1 MGTVLSSIYALLI
14 AAIIYILLKE
24 RRDPAETLAWI
35 LIILVIPVGGMLA
48 YMLFGR
54 SWRKSR
60 QFSYDDDTVSK
71 KLRAICSEQLK
82 EISKPEYAELVGRN
96 FVTLLLNNG
105 DAALTL
111 GNRLKILNNGC
122 ECFPAMFADLR
133 NASRFIHIEIF
144 GIESGE
150 LFEQLLAIL
159 SERAAS
165 GVEVRVIFDSVG
177 SRALK
182 LRDVER
188 MRAAGIEAYS
198 YMPVWLP
205 HFANKF
211 NYRNHRK
218 IVVIDGEVG
227 YTGGMNIAD
236 RYLHGT
242 KRGVWRD
249 TQIRLEGGSVT
260 MLNAVFINDWSFVT
274 DGELLYDMKYF
285 PMPDVPQTLP
295 IQIATSGPDSP
306 HATIMQ
312 AYFAAI
318 GNARRYIY
326 LSTPYLLPNQ
336 PIVTALKVAA
346 MSGVDVRI
354 LIPVRG
360 DNMVVAWA
368 GYSNIDT
375 LLDSGVSVYLY
386 KKGFNHSKFFV
397 IDDEFCS
404 IGSANLDYR
413 SFDTDFEV
421 QAYIYAPEIS
431 RELKGYFLA
440 DLNDSELVTREKWE
454 HRSRVSKIMEPVARL
469 FGSLF

>member
-386 KKGFNHSKFFV
+386 KKGFNHSKFLV
-397 IDDEFCS
+397 IDDELCS

-421 QAYIYAPEIS
+421 QAYIYDAKVS
-431 RELKGYFLA
+431 TELKGYFLA
-440 DLNDSELVTREKWE
+440 DLEDSELITREGWE

>member
-1 MGTVLSSIYALLI
+1 MGTVLSIIYALLVAVI
-14 AAIIYILLKE
+14 FYVLLKE
-24 RRDPAETLAWI
+24 RRDPTETLAWI
-35 LIILVIPVGGMLA
+35 LVILVIPVGGMLA
-48 YMLFGR
+48 YILFGR

-60 QFSYDDDTVSK
+60 KFSYDDDTVSR
-71 KLRAICSEQLK
+71 KLRKICSEQLA
-82 EISKPEYAELVGRN
+82 EISKPDYGKFVNRN

-105 DAALTL
+105 EAALTI
-111 GNRLKILNNGC
+111 GNRLRILNNGD
-122 ECFPAMFADLR
+122 ECFPAMFADLDK
-133 NASRFIHIEIF
+133 ASSFIHMEIF

-150 LFEQLLAIL
+150 LFERMFAIL
-159 SERAAS
+159 SGRAAA

-182 LRDVER
+182 VRDVER
-188 MRAAGIEAYS
+188 MHRAGIEAYS

-218 IVVIDGEVG
+218 IVVIDGAIG

-242 KRGVWRD
+242 RRGVWRD
-249 TQIRLEGGSVT
+249 TQIRLEGGAVT
-260 MLNAVFINDWSFVT
+260 MLNAVFVNDWSFVT
-274 DGELLYDMKYF
+274 DGELLYDRRYF
-285 PMPDVPQTLP
+285 PSPDITDILP
-295 IQIATSGPDSP
+295 VQIATSGPDSP

-318 GNARRYIY
+318 GKARRYIY
-326 LSTPYLLPNQ
+326 ISTPYLLPNQ

-360 DNMVVAWA
+360 DNIVVAWA

-375 LLDSGVSVYLY
+375 LLDSGVKVYLY

-421 QAYIYAPEIS
+421 QAYIYDEATS
-431 RELKGYFLA
+431 RELKGYFLDDLA
-440 DLNDSELVTREKWE
+440 DAELITKENWE
-454 HRSRVSKIMEPVARL
+454 RRPRTSKIMEPVARL
-469 FGSLF
+469 FGRLF

>member
-386 KKGFNHSKFFV
+386 KKGFNHSKFLV

-454 HRSRVSKIMEPVARL
+454 HRSRVSKIMEPIARL

>member
-326 LSTPYLLPNQ
+326 ISTPYLLPNQ

-386 KKGFNHSKFFV
+386 KKGFNHSKFLV
-397 IDDEFCS
+397 IDDELCS

-421 QAYIYAPEIS
+421 QAYIYDAKVS
-431 RELKGYFLA
+431 TELKGYFLA
-440 DLNDSELVTREKWE
+440 DLEDSELITREGWE

>member
-1 MGTVLSSIYALLI
+1 MGTVLSVIYALLI
-14 AAIIYILLKE
+14 AVIFYVLLKE

-82 EISKPEYAELVGRN
+82 ELSKPDYAELVGRN

-105 DAALTL
+105 EAALTL
-111 GNRLKILNNGC
+111 GNRLRILNNGR
-122 ECFPAMFADLR
+122 ECFPVMFSDLR
-133 NASRFIHIEIF
+133 NASRFIHIEVF

-150 LFEQLLAIL
+150 LFEQMFAIL
-159 SERAAS
+159 SERAS
-165 GVEVRVIFDSVG
+165 VGVEVRVIFDSVG

-188 MRAAGIEAYS
+188 MRAAGIEACS

-218 IVVIDGEVG
+218 IVVIDGQIG

-285 PMPDVPQTLP
+285 PTPDIPQTLP

-326 LSTPYLLPNQ
+326 ISTPYLLPNQ

-368 GYSNIDT
+368 GYSNVDT

-386 KKGFNHSKFFV
+386 KKGFNHSKFLV
-397 IDDEFCS
+397 IDDELCS

-421 QAYIYAPEIS
+421 QAYIYDSKIS
-431 RELKGYFLA
+431 AELKGYFLA
-440 DLNDSELVTREKWE
+440 DLKDSELITREGWE
-454 HRSRVSKIMEPVARL
+454 HRSRVSKIMEPIARL

>member
-1 MGTVLSSIYALLI
+1 MSSIYALLI

-188 MRAAGIEAYS
+188 MRRAGIEAFS
-198 YMPVWLP
+198 YMPFRQQVQLP
-205 HFANKF
+205 QPPQ
-211 NYRNHRK
+211 
-218 IVVIDGEVG
+218 DC
-227 YTGGMNIAD
+227 
-236 RYLHGT
+236 
-242 KRGVWRD
+242 RD
-249 TQIRLEGGSVT
+249 
-260 MLNAVFINDWSFVT
+260 
-274 DGELLYDMKYF
+274 
-285 PMPDVPQTLP
+285 
-295 IQIATSGPDSP
+295 
-306 HATIMQ
+306 
-312 AYFAAI
+312 
-318 GNARRYIY
+318 
-326 LSTPYLLPNQ
+326 
-336 PIVTALKVAA
+336 
-346 MSGVDVRI
+346 
-354 LIPVRG
+354 
-360 DNMVVAWA
+360 
-368 GYSNIDT
+368 
-375 LLDSGVSVYLY
+375 
-386 KKGFNHSKFFV
+386 
-397 IDDEFCS
+397 
-404 IGSANLDYR
+404 
-413 SFDTDFEV
+413 
-421 QAYIYAPEIS
+421 
-431 RELKGYFLA
+431 
-440 DLNDSELVTREKWE
+440 
-454 HRSRVSKIMEPVARL
+454 
-469 FGSLF
+469 

>member
-133 NASRFIHIEIF
+133 NASRFIHIEVF

-188 MRAAGIEAYS
+188 MRRAGIEAFS

-274 DGELLYDMKYF
+274 DGELLYDRKYF
-285 PMPDVPQTLP
+285 PTPDIPQTLP

-326 LSTPYLLPNQ
+326 ISTPYLLPNQ

-454 HRSRVSKIMEPVARL
+454 HRSRVSKIMEPIARL

>member
-1 MGTVLSSIYALLI
+1 MGTALSVIYALLI

-386 KKGFNHSKFFV
+386 KKGFNHSKFLV

>member
-326 LSTPYLLPNQ
+326 ISTPYLLPNQ

-386 KKGFNHSKFFV
+386 KKGFNHSKFLV

-454 HRSRVSKIMEPVARL
+454 HRSRVSKIMEPIARL

>member
-386 KKGFNHSKFFV
+386 KKGFNHSKFLV

>member
-1 MGTVLSSIYALLI
+1 MGTALSVIYALLI
-14 AAIIYILLKE
+14 TVIFYVLLKE
-24 RRDPAETLAWI
+24 RRDPAETLAWM
-35 LIILVIPVGGMLA
+35 LIILVIPVGGMLT
-48 YMLFGR
+48 YILFGR

-60 QFSYDDDTVSK
+60 QFSYDDDTVSR
-71 KLRAICSEQLK
+71 KLHAICTEQLR
-82 EISKPEYAELVGRN
+82 EISKPEYSELVHRN

-105 DAALTL
+105 EAALTL
-111 GNRLKILNNGC
+111 GNRLRILNNGN
-122 ECFPAMFADLR
+122 ECFPVMFADLR
-133 NASRFIHIEIF
+133 NARNFIHIEIF

-159 SERAAS
+159 SERAAA

-236 RYLHGT
+236 RYLRGT

-285 PMPDVPQTLP
+285 PTPDVPQTLP

-318 GNARRYIY
+318 GNAKRYIY
-326 LSTPYLLPNQ
+326 ISTPYLLPNQ

-397 IDDEFCS
+397 IDDELCS

-421 QAYIYAPEIS
+421 QAYIYDPKIS
-431 RELKGYFLA
+431 TELKGYFLA
-440 DLNDSELVTREKWE
+440 DLKDSELITWEGWE